1 MTHTSTRDSRT
12 LAGKSGSVSCGVTG
26 PFSWILVHTRFCC
39 ALQESVSLGVLN
51 PFAGS
56 QGGGSVVGLEL
67 LQQCEN
73 FGKIVL
79 QFMGSLLGGSV
90 VGLMATSS
98 KRAYATHHASQVC
111 CSQNICPPGRS
122 LLTHASTGDNQ
133 TDRCRPGSV
142 SCGSHG
148 FFPSVLVHTRF
159 CLCPSSVSGVSV
171 ILF

>member
-1 MTHTSTRDSRT
+1 MPCKSLFPWGFLT
-12 LAGKSGSVSCGVTG
+12 LLLD
-26 PFSWILVHTRFCC
+26 PR
-39 ALQESVSLGVLN
+39 
-51 PFAGS
+51 
-56 QGGGSVVGLEL
+56 VGDLLWALEL

-111 CSQNICPPGRS
+111 CSQNTCPPGRS